1 MRNYLLKSVQ
11 LGLMASGLL
20 AATAMASGQPGNAS
34 SLADD
39 HVQYAQCGRLI
50 DPIKKKVVKDV
61 TIKIE
66 GTKFSEVVAGG
77 KVPTGAEVIDLSNT
91 TCLPGLFELHAHL
104 SLDLKIHPAKLSA
117 SKAALIQL
125 RQAQRA
131 MKDGFTTIRS
141 TAEWGHY
148 ALIDVR
154 NEINAGEYV
163 GPRIFV
169 APHNLSPTGGHGDYN
184 DYPADMKNPVVGTI
198 VKAGTDNVREK
209 VREQIKYGADWV
221 KISAS
226 GGVMSEHDDPTV
238 AAFTQEEMNAWAD
251 EVHRYKKKIT
261 AHVHGNDAAIM
272 AAKAGFDSIEHGTM
286 IEDDAIKL
294 MIKNGVWLVP
304 TVFVANRVAELC
316 ETDGPMKPSASNCE
330 KIKIVIAKRDKALM
344 KAYKRGMKIG
354 FGVDAIWG
362 VQDNPK
368 EFAALVS
375 VGIKPMDALAMAT
388 INSAEL
394 MDLDE
399 QLGSVEAGKLADLV
413 AVEGDPLTDI
423 TVMEQVKFVMKEG
436 SIYRNDLV
444 K

>member
-1 MRNYLLKSVQ
+1 MNKPAITLWLS
-11 LGLMASGLL
+11 LL
-20 AATAMASGQPGNAS
+20 ALNTSAALASGQAS
-34 SLADD
+34 NTNSVAAD
-39 HVQYAQCGRLI
+39 HVQYAQCGSLI
-50 DPIKKKVVKDV
+50 DPVNKKVVKDV

-66 GTKFSEVVAGG
+66 GNRFSEVTAGG
-77 KVPTGAEVIDLSNT
+77 KVPAGAEVTDLSNA

-104 SLDLKIHPAKLSA
+104 SAASKLRTLAKLSS
-117 SKAALIQL
+117 SKAALVQL

-163 GPRIFV
+163 GPRLFV

-184 DYPADMKNPVVGTI
+184 DFPADMKNPVVGTI
-198 VKAGTDNVREK
+198 VKAGTDNVREM

-226 GGVMSEHDDPTV
+226 GGVMSEHDDVTV
-238 AAFTQEEMNAWAD
+238 AAFTQEEMYAWAD

-261 AHVHGNDAAIM
+261 AHVHGNEAAIM

-294 MIKNGVWLVP
+294 MLKNDVWLVP
-304 TVFVANRVAELC
+304 TVWVVNQVAAFCQIE
-316 ETDGPMKPSASNCE
+316 GPLKPSVSNCQ
-330 KIKIVIAKRDKALM
+330 KIKIVKAKRDEALM
-344 KAYKRGMKIG
+344 KAYKRGVKIG

-388 INSAEL
+388 INSAQL
-394 MDLDE
+394 MDLDD
-399 QLGSVEAGKLADLV
+399 QLGSVEPGKLADLV
-413 AVEGDPLTDI
+413 AVVGDPLEDI
-423 TVMEQVKFVMKEG
+423 TVMEKVKFVMKEG
-436 SIYRNDLV
+436 SVYRNDFAE
-444 K
+444 